1 MPQATDLVAAWRLVA
16 WDDVSPEG
24 VSHPMGPDPVGY
36 ISYDGSG
43 RMSVQVMRRGRSDL
57 GADGV
62 AEASEGLLR
71 EVLGGYLA
79 YGGSYVVDAAEGT
92 VTHRIECAL
101 MPAQVGT
108 ELTRWFEIDGTRLTL
123 YLSPPAA
130 DGPRTGS
137 HLVWERY
144 G

>member
-1 MPQATDLVAAWRLVA
+1 MTAAAGCRC
-16 WDDVSPEG
+16 
-24 VSHPMGPDPVGY
+24 
-36 ISYDGSG
+36 
-43 RMSVQVMRRGRSDL
+43 RSC
-57 GADGV
+57 V
-62 AEASEGLLR
+62 AEAGADLVR

-123 YLSPPAA
+123 YLSPPVA

-137 HLVWERY
+137 HLVWERF